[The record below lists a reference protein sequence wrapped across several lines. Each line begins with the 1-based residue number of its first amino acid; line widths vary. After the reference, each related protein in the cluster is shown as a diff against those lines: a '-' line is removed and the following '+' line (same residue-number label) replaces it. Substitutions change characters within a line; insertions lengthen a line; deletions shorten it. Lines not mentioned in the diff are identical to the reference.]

1 MRLTKILLK
10 NLSPINLGA
19 YPESPS
25 YHKNQ
30 YNLFFPDSRITLLNG
45 DSMRP
50 AADCFTFKSALK
62 SLFYTLVF
70 DTIIALFLT
79 AINFGG
85 GFFINFIISQC
96 IGLSCCT
103 SVLTAL
109 HFFPSDRPILQA
121 FRVAVA
127 LIIGTIFGSYLGSV
141 VSGLSPSALFERA
154 SLLQLLAI
162 GVIFGSIITYFF
174 SSREQIAES
183 QAQIQEEKIKRLT
196 SEKKVAEANLKLL
209 QAQIEPHFLF
219 NTLSNVLSLLDTD
232 PQKGKS
238 MLVDFVQYLRAS
250 LSKIRQDKAT
260 LGQEMEMIRAYL
272 SIFKVRMGDRLNY
285 KIDLPQNLEAISFP
299 SMLIQP
305 LVENAIKHGLEP
317 KVAGGEILI
326 SGETKDGILRLEVVD
341 TGDGFKGGKNFG
353 MGLSN
358 IRERLQSLYGNSG
371 RLILEENQPNGLK
384 ATIEVPH
391 GKS

>member
-1 MRLTKILLK
+1 
-10 NLSPINLGA
+10 
-19 YPESPS
+19 
-25 YHKNQ
+25 
-30 YNLFFPDSRITLLNG
+30 
-45 DSMRP
+45 
-50 AADCFTFKSALK
+50 
-62 SLFYTLVF
+62 
-70 DTIIALFLT
+70 
-79 AINFGG
+79 
-85 GFFINFIISQC
+85 
-96 IGLSCCT
+96 
-103 SVLTAL
+103 
-109 HFFPSDRPILQA
+109 
-121 FRVAVA
+121 
-127 LIIGTIFGSYLGSV
+127 
-141 VSGLSPSALFERA
+141 
-154 SLLQLLAI
+154 LAI

-196 SEKKVAEANLKLL
+196 SEKKAAEANLKLL

-250 LSKIRQDKAT
+250 LLKIREDKAA

-285 KIDLPQNLEAISFP
+285 KIELPQNLETISFP

-317 KVAGGEILI
+317 KVDGGEIMI
-326 SGETKDGILRLEVVD
+326 RGIEQDGILRLDILD
-341 TGDGFKGGKNFG
+341 TGMGFKGERDSG

-371 RLILEENQPNGLK
+371 RLILEENQPQGLK

-391 GKS
+391 GRP